1 MRFRSNLIKGENPM
15 DKLGYVWAA
24 YSIAWLLIFGYTMI
38 LGQRQSKIASEMEM
52 LQDAVAK
59 RED

>member
-1 MRFRSNLIKGENPM
+1 M